1 VVLCLGHV
9 IAKFAFGGNKA
20 RANRDTIQYL
30 VPIDSVAAAQ
40 KTGPGVERISIGDP

>member
-1 VVLCLGHV
+1 MLCLMHV
-9 IAKFAFGGNKA
+9 IAKFAISGNKA

>member
-1 VVLCLGHV
+1 MMLCLGDV
-9 IAKFAFGGNKA
+9 IAKFTFGGNKA

-40 KTGPGVERISIGDP
+40 KTGSGVERISIGDP

>member
-1 VVLCLGHV
+1 MLCLGHV

-30 VPIDSVAAAQ
+30 VPIDFCRRRTEDRPRS
-40 KTGPGVERISIGDP
+40 